1 MPYFFAYGARMN
13 PKTMQDDMPGA
24 VMVGP
29 ARLDGYRLV
38 FNVRSR
44 SWGGGAA
51 NAVPAIGGHLWG
63 ILWEIGEA
71 ELKALDS
78 FRGDEQMQRVFEV
91 EVQGPEGPVTA
102 TTFAVDS
109 PERFVA
115 PTERYLAMLQ
125 AIAREQG
132 LPEEALSEIDTA
144 ATGGP
149 SGPTPSI

>member
-13 PKTMQDDMPGA
+13 PDTMRNDTPGA
-24 VMVGP
+24 VMSGA
-29 ARLDGYRLV
+29 ARLDGYRLA
-38 FNVRSR
+38 FNVHSR

-63 ILWEIGEA
+63 VLWDIGEA
-71 ELKALDS
+71 ELKGLDS
-78 FRGDEQMQRVFEV
+78 FRGDEHMQQVFEV
-91 EVQGPEGPVTA
+91 EVQGPEGPVKA
-102 TTFAVDS
+102 TTFAIDS

-115 PTERYLAMLQ
+115 PTERYLTMLRAVAQ
-125 AIAREQG
+125 RQG

-144 ATGGP
+144 AAGGP